1 MWPFVSGFFHLVWV
15 FKVYSYYNMYQY
27 LVSFYSW
34 EIFHC
39 IAVTYFYSVII
50 WWTFNC
56 FPLFFLL
63 WTMLTWIFM
72 CMFFWGNIYTSPGC
86 MQVKVL
92 VTQLYSAV
100 CDPMNYSSPGSSVHG
115 ILQAKHWLPFPSPE
129 DLPDPGIEPRSP
141 ILYHVSLELYCWDT
155 W

>member
-1 MWPFVSGFFHLVWV
+1 MEPHNMWPFVSGFFHLVWV

-72 CMFFWGNIYTSPGC
+72 CMFFAEHLYTSVGREVAVIG
-86 MQVKVL
+86 QVYVEAWWVYKFMLHQERLQVSVAPSLCQHLVL
-92 VTQLYSAV
+92 FLFEPLW
-100 CDPMNYSSPGSSVHG
+100 CLWSSSWFS
-115 ILQAKHWLPFPSPE
+115 W
-129 DLPDPGIEPRSP
+129 
-141 ILYHVSLELYCWDT
+141 
-155 W
+155 